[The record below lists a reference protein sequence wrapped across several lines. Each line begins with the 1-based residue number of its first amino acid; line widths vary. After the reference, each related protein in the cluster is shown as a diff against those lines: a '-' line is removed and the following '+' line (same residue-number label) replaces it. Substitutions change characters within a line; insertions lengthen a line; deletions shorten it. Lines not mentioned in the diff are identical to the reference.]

1 MKVLSIDPGFE
12 RLGIA
17 VIEKLKGE
25 KEKLLFSEC
34 FETEK
39 KLSFEKRLVLLGEHL
54 EKILLEFSPDHLA
67 IESLFLN
74 TNQRTAMHV
83 AEARGVIIYAGVK
96 AGLQLFEYAPPQI
109 KVAVAGNGRADKKAI
124 TKMIPLL
131 LKIEKQIKRD
141 DEYDAIAIGLAHL
154 AIAHI

>member
-83 AEARGVIIYAGVK
+83 AEARGVIIYAGVR
-96 AGLQLFEYAPPQI
+96 AGLQLFEYSPPQI

>member
-96 AGLQLFEYAPPQI
+96 AGLQLFEYSPPQI

>member
-74 TNQRTAMHV
+74 TNQRTAMH
-83 AEARGVIIYAGVK
+83 APEARGVIIYAGVK
-96 AGLQLFEYAPPQI
+96 AGLQLFEYSPPQI